1 MKSIISIQSHFV
13 SGHVANSSAIFP
25 MQKMGVEVWPIHSA
39 QISSTTERKN
49 RNSEQS
55 RGAREI
61 HARMGGLKDSGKL
74 VDCGAILAGY
84 QGSRLQHQAIVD
96 AVKLVKEYNPEALF
110 IYEPEFQNDENSLYS
125 SNKVLDVIA
134 QTLIPMSDAAILS
147 EHELSELTQLNIESL
162 DEAVTA
168 CEEVLK
174 TGTKMVI
181 VKGINLLETDTYN
194 LLLTTRYASF
204 VASLPKI
211 NFDEKVLG
219 IGNLFSALFTA
230 GLVRN
235 IRPLESFRHALNA
248 AYGVLEI
255 TNEQGKYELQIIDAQ
270 YEFVEPT
277 HEFEVLKLSR

>member
-13 SGHVANSSAIFP
+13 SGHVANSSAVFP

-39 QISSTTERKN
+39 QISSITERKN
-49 RNSEQS
+49 SSSEQS
-55 RGAREI
+55 RGAKEI
-61 HARMGGLKDSGKL
+61 HARMDGLKDTGKL

-84 QGSRLQHQAIVD
+84 QGSGLQHQAIVD
-96 AVKLVKEYNPEALF
+96 AVKLVKECNPEALF
-110 IYEPEFQNDENSLYS
+110 IYEPEFQIDENSLDS
-125 SNKVLDVIA
+125 SIKALDVIT
-134 QTLIPMSDAAILS
+134 QTLIPMSDAVILS
-147 EHELSELTQLNIESL
+147 ERELSELTQLNVESL
-162 DEAVTA
+162 DEAVTS
-168 CEEVLK
+168 CEKVLK
-174 TGTKMVI
+174 TGAKMAI
-181 VKGINLLETDTYN
+181 VKGLDWLEADTYS

-204 VASLPKI
+204 IASLPKI
-211 NFDEKVLG
+211 NFDEKVRG

-235 IRPLESFRHALNA
+235 ILPLESFRHALNA

-277 HEFEVLKLSR
+277 HEFEVIKVK